1 MGRLGA
7 NFFDP
12 FRMVSPLVK
21 RANTIEST
29 PRVLSITDVVS
40 LASSIISLL
49 YVWEDGELGGND
61 WVPILGFSLFCVA
74 WVLQSVVLLVNI
86 KKTADV
92 EDLLNIVKGNGW
104 EIKPYYGGDSEF
116 AKITPKAAKVFK
128 KFKDKDVQVVFV
140 GLLHISTLVAA
151 ILCFT
156 GTLAIQRV
164 SDAIILAVLPLINE
178 ASMFSDTWHRE
189 GEIVALANLMGSEEL
204 RTNPITERFLSRKIF
219 GKTVAEVA
227 AEIGLVVKAGH
238 TVLSHNSGQ
247 DAVITG
253 GGLPDALLTGVGLS
267 AAKASAE
274 IVDSGDLES
283 DSRYTY
289 ETSEPNSFT
298 SEFSYT
304 PAYSS
309 FS

>member
-12 FRMVSPLVK
+12 FRMFSPLVK

-104 EIKPYYGGDSEF
+104 EIKPYYGGD
-116 AKITPKAAKVFK
+116 
-128 KFKDKDVQVVFV
+128 
-140 GLLHISTLVAA
+140 
-151 ILCFT
+151 
-156 GTLAIQRV
+156 
-164 SDAIILAVLPLINE
+164 
-178 ASMFSDTWHRE
+178 
-189 GEIVALANLMGSEEL
+189 
-204 RTNPITERFLSRKIF
+204 
-219 GKTVAEVA
+219 
-227 AEIGLVVKAGH
+227 
-238 TVLSHNSGQ
+238 
-247 DAVITG
+247 
-253 GGLPDALLTGVGLS
+253 
-267 AAKASAE
+267 
-274 IVDSGDLES
+274 
-283 DSRYTY
+283 
-289 ETSEPNSFT
+289 
-298 SEFSYT
+298 
-304 PAYSS
+304 
-309 FS
+309 